1 MLEGNDNIKL
11 YDLSINEQAIIKE
24 LQFEE
29 SRIERFSAMG
39 FVVGSE
45 IELIKKGNTCICNI
59 KGIEIGISKTE
70 ANKVI
75 VERIS
80 YKNNKKSENRINA
93 QYHGEYK
100 STTKEKIVKSNKDK
114 NSRQEKKTDAIT
126 ISKKRILLIGNPN
139 VGKSQIFSRI
149 TSLKVISS
157 NFPGTTVEIKEAEA
171 SFYGTVNDKNYRIQ
185 TTVVDIPGLYNIN
198 LDNSYNDV
206 EKNNVEIIAA
216 KSILD
221 VKSYDL
227 ILCVLDTEFLERSLN
242 LALLLQTLNKPIIYV
257 LNKYKTAK
265 SKGIHVN
272 KKILREELN
281 RPVVSIEAISGFGL
295 HKLEEEIVKVFSD
308 SSEKV
313 ETDNEIKVNNN
324 NWERATEICR
334 KVLFL
339 EHRHPT
345 FLEKLSAACVHPV
358 GGIFIAILVLGIA
371 IFTIFYSGEL
381 IIGFLN
387 GLFDTYLLPH
397 IEDIGNISGLP
408 DYVKEF
414 FIGKNSAI
422 VDIDGEI
429 IRENPGLFYEGL
441 TISFIDVFTYFS
453 LFYLVFEILADI
465 GYLPRLAILMDSLLH
480 HIGIHG
486 YGIIPLLM
494 GFGCKVPAIFSTRV
508 LESKRERF
516 IALILILMI
525 FPCISGT
532 SMILSLAANKNI
544 PIYAP
549 ITVFAI
555 IILIGIL
562 SGFFLNKIKKGDS
575 SEIFLEI
582 PPLQIP
588 RLKEIGLKMGLRMKE
603 FFLDTAPLILLGIAI
618 INILTQ
624 LNVFHYISNNSV
636 VEFIISDLMGLPK
649 ETAFNV
655 LFGFLRKDVSI
666 GLLAGVNGIT
676 VFNYIVACVFMSIY
690 LPCTGT
696 IFVMKREFGL
706 KNTILAMA
714 ITLVISFSI
723 AVILNF
729 FFKLF

>member
-1 MLEGNDNIKL
+1 MLEENDNIKL
-11 YDLSINEQAIIKE
+11 YELSINEQAIIKK

-29 SRIERFSAMG
+29 SRIERFSTMG

-80 YKNNKKSENRINA
+80 YNNNNKSENRINSQHYGKDKNTA
-93 QYHGEYK
+93 NK
-100 STTKEKIVKSNKDK
+100 KIIKSNKEK
-114 NSRQEKKTDAIT
+114 KSRQEKKSDAII

-171 SFYGTVNDKNYRIQ
+171 SFYGTINDKDYKIQ
-185 TTVVDIPGLYNIN
+185 TTVLDIPGLYNIN
-198 LDNSYNDV
+198 LDNCYRNV

-242 LALLLQTLNKPIIYV
+242 LALLLQKFNKPVIYV

-272 KKILREELN
+272 KKLLRKELN

-295 HKLEEEIVKVFSD
+295 RKLEEEIVKIFSD
-308 SSEKV
+308 SSQKV
-313 ETDNEIKVNNN
+313 ETDNKIRINNN
-324 NWERATEICR
+324 NWEKATEICR

-345 FLEKLSAACVHPV
+345 FLEKLSATCVHPV
-358 GGIFIAILVLGIA
+358 AGIFIAILVLGIA

-397 IEDIGNISGLP
+397 IEDIGNIYGLP
-408 DYVKEF
+408 DFVKEF
-414 FIGKNSAI
+414 FIGKYSTT
-422 VDIDGEI
+422 VDINGDI

-441 TISFIDVFTYFS
+441 TISFINVFTYFS
-453 LFYLVFEILADI
+453 LFYLTFEILADI

-516 IALILILMI
+516 IALILILLI

-532 SMILSLAANKNI
+532 SMILSLATSKNI
-544 PIYAP
+544 PLYAP

-624 LNVFHYISNNSV
+624 LNVFQYISNNSV
-636 VEFIISDLMGLPK
+636 VEFIVSDLMGLPK

-676 VFNYIVACVFMSIY
+676 IYNYIVACVFMSIY

-696 IFVMKREFGL
+696 ILVMKREFGL

-714 ITLVISFSI
+714 ITLLISFSI

-729 FFKLF
+729 IFKLF